1 MKEKPIKI
9 TVQTLPNGYELKIG
23 GQEYMYFNVMDLL
36 AGFMIHVGM
45 QEPKYMDNGNILTML
60 FHTMMGHEWEESVT
74 ALRTKVSSME
84 ANIMKTL
91 SHLEQAASAGDR
103 LEPQVN
109 TMTETIRTLQDSIAK
124 QKAENNESLKA
135 VREMSKTAKETV
147 SDCRKESKKLADS
160 VGKINQFMADV
171 NDIKKTATEHS
182 DNLNRYERRI
192 RDTLLKLEK
201 DGQKILKEQKEHA
214 QTDDASKPKKSGSR
228 KRNDEAIIAEIDKQS
243 SENKK

>member
-45 QEPKYMDNGNILTML
+45 QEPNYMDNGNILTML

-109 TMTETIRTLQDSIAK
+109 TMTETIKTLQDSIAK

-160 VGKINQFMADV
+160 VGKINQFMADI
-171 NDIKKTATEHS
+171 NDLKKTATEHS

-214 QTDDASKPKKSGSR
+214 HTDDASKPKKSGSR

>member
-9 TVQTLPNGYELKIG
+9 TVKTLPNGYELKIG
-23 GQEYMYFNVMDLL
+23 GQEFMYFNPMDLL

-74 ALRTKVSSME
+74 ALRTKVSNME
-84 ANIMKTL
+84 VSVMKTL

-124 QKAENNESLKA
+124 QKAENNESLKT
-135 VREMSKTAKETV
+135 VREMRKTANDTV
-147 SDCRKESKKLADS
+147 NSCRNESKKLADS
-160 VGKINQFMADV
+160 VGKINQFMADI
-171 NDIKKTATEHS
+171 NELKKTATEHS
-182 DNLNRYERRI
+182 ENLEKYERRI

-201 DGQKILKEQKEHA
+201 DGHKILKEQKE
-214 QTDDASKPKKSGSR
+214 QGDDAKPRKSGSR

>member
-9 TVQTLPNGYELKIG
+9 TVKTLPNGYELKIG
-23 GQEYMYFNVMDLL
+23 GQEYMYFNPMDLL

-74 ALRTKVSSME
+74 ALRTKVSNME
-84 ANIMKTL
+84 VSIMKTL

-124 QKAENNESLKA
+124 QKAENNDSLKV
-135 VREMSKTAKETV
+135 VREISKTAKDTV
-147 SDCRKESKKLADS
+147 NSCRNESKKLADS
-160 VGKINQFMADV
+160 VGKINQFMTDI
-171 NDIKKTATEHS
+171 NDLKKTATEHS
-182 DNLNRYERRI
+182 ENLEKYERRI

-201 DGQKILKEQKEHA
+201 DGRKILKEQKEQGDTA
-214 QTDDASKPKKSGSR
+214 NPRKSGSR

>member
-23 GQEYMYFNVMDLL
+23 GQEYMYFSVMDLL

-45 QEPKYMDNGNILTML
+45 QEPEYMDNGNILTML
-60 FHTMMGHEWEESVT
+60 FHTMMGNEWEESVT
-74 ALRTKVSSME
+74 ALRTKVSSIE
-84 ANIMKTL
+84 ANIIKTL
-91 SHLEQAASAGDR
+91 SHLEKAASAGDR

-124 QKAENNESLKA
+124 QKAENNDSLKT

-147 SDCRKESKKLADS
+147 SVCRKESKKLADS
-160 VGKINQFMADV
+160 IDKINQFMADV
-171 NDIKKTATEHS
+171 NELKKTATVHS
-182 DNLNRYERRI
+182 ENIEKYERRI

-201 DGQKILKEQKEHA
+201 DGRKILKEQKEQA
-214 QTDDASKPKKSGSR
+214 KTDDADKPKKSGSR

>member
-23 GQEYMYFNVMDLL
+23 GQEYMYFSVMDLL

-60 FHTMMGHEWEESVT
+60 FHTMMGNEWEESVT
-74 ALRTKVSSME
+74 ALRTKVSSIE
-84 ANIMKTL
+84 ANIIKTL

-124 QKAENNESLKA
+124 QKAENNDSLKT

-147 SDCRKESKKLADS
+147 NDCRKESKKLADS
-160 VGKINQFMADV
+160 VGKINQFMADI
-171 NDIKKTATEHS
+171 NDLKKTATEHS

-214 QTDDASKPKKSGSR
+214 QTDDAAKPKKSGSR